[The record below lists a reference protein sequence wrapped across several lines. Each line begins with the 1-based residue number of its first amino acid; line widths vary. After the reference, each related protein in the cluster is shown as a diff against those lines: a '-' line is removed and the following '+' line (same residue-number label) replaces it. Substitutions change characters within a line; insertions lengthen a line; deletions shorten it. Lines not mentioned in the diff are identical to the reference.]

1 MMHAANRTT
10 PAHAQPR
17 VVSRR
22 NLARR
27 RPVLTRTSVS
37 VRAQVAASFR
47 TLANGV
53 DPAAAHATT
62 VDFYRSGGMDW
73 ARCLG

>member
-1 MMHAANRTT
+1 MIHAANRI
-10 PAHAQPR
+10 AHAQSR
-17 VVSRR
+17 IASRR

-53 DPAAAHATT
+53 DTAAAHART